1 MSADSPDGRPVVTD
15 DGPAERAIRSGGP
28 DDGPVRLHGD
38 TRGGLTKWLE
48 GVRAGEIPGGP
59 L

>member
-1 MSADSPDGRPVVTD
+1 MSVGNPDGRPVVTD
-15 DGPAERAIRSGGP
+15 GASAEPAVRSGGP
-28 DDGPVRLHGD
+28 DGGPERPHGD